1 MSCRHSLLRSGPR
14 GVWLVPVWRGEP
26 RSCAL
31 DVVEACG
38 PLSLSD
44 VGALVGL
51 TPQGIAALEAR
62 VLERLRDSWELD

>member
-1 MSCRHSLLRSGPR
+1 MTCRHSLARRAPR
-14 GVWLVPVWRGEP
+14 GVWFVPRWRGAVW
-26 RSCAL
+26 SCAL

-38 PLSLSD
+38 PLSFSD
-44 VGALVGL
+44 VAALVGL